1 METYNGRKR
10 EPNTVVFGNQLVVD
24 LAASSTL
31 GFAAEL
37 MKGTF
42 KPVPNAPATEPTEV
56 GRTTI
61 SPAFVGV

>member
-1 METYNGRKR
+1 MG
-10 EPNTVVFGNQLVVD
+10 D

-42 KPVPNAPATEPTEV
+42 KPVPNVPATEPKEV
-56 GRTTI
+56 RQRLVYLP
-61 SPAFVGV
+61 SFAMLELWVLVRC